1 MSTVK
6 FVGKTKQ
13 LDAYLEKAES
23 ALRGAVNVST
33 SGNARTHHY
42 YSRIDRAYGIIG
54 DIRVD
59 MVHDAAKYGTPRTS
73 NGKIIKE
80 Y

>member
-1 MSTVK
+1 MTTVK

-23 ALRGAVNVST
+23 ALRAAVNIST
-33 SGNARTHHY
+33 SGNVRTHHY
-42 YSRIDRAYGIIG
+42 YSRIDKAYGIIG

-59 MVHDAAKYGTPRTS
+59 MVHDGAKHGTLRTS
-73 NGKIIKE
+73 NGRAIKE